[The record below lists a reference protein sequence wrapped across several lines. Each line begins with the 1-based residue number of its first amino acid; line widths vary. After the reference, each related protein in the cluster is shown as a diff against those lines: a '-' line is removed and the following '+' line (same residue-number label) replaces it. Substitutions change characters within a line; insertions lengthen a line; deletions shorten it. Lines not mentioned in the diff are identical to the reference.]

1 MVNITIYG
9 NSRQGYTAFE
19 CMGHAG
25 YAEAGEDIVCA
36 AISVLVINTVNS
48 VEHLVSDEFELVTD
62 SKEGLIDFSLN
73 DGYSPESVLLI
84 RSLVLGLQG
93 IQKNYGT
100 EYIMLLFKEV

>member
-9 NSRQGYTAFE
+9 NSGQGYTAFE

-48 VEHLVSDEFELVTD
+48 IEQFTGDKFDLVQDQES
-62 SKEGLIDFSLN
+62 GLIGFSLQ
-73 DGYSPESVLLI
+73 DGASQVSLLLM

-93 IQKNYGT
+93 IQANYKNDYMT
-100 EYIMLLFKEV
+100 LTFKEV